1 MNSKNKLLKI
11 LIVDDEPEYREVLQM
26 ILDDQGYST
35 DMASNGEEALEK
47 LKKDKFHIVLTDLI
61 MGQIDGIELLRI
73 IKEKYVDLEVIIIT
87 GYGTIQNAVDAMK
100 KGAFTYFIKSHEP
113 EELLREIKNIQTR
126 IFSNDKMDSP
136 LVKEKSHGF
145 LLTTNN
151 HRFQKVIDIAEK
163 VAKSDVN
170 ILILGESGVGKEV
183 FARHIHNCSSR
194 NTSSFIPVN
203 CSTFSDNLLESEL
216 FGHEKGAFTGAV
228 DKRKGRFESAEGG
241 TLFLDE
247 IGDVSLN
254 TQIKLLR
261 SIETKNIQRIGN
273 NTTFKIDFRLI
284 SATNKNLE
292 KEILNGLF
300 REDFFYRISTIVI
313 EIPPLRERKED
324 LCALINFF
332 MEKSKKEMNKDIIS
346 IDKGVMDFLLSYD
359 FPGNIRE
366 LKNIIDRLVILSE
379 DCRIQEKDLPKC
391 RECYMPDV
399 KIKEINPNKNNLN
412 ITTNQ
417 YVKPLKDVRKEIE
430 SEYIEKVLL
439 MCENNITEAA
449 KKLCIS
455 RRQLFNKVCEY
466 GLKNK

>member
-1 MNSKNKLLKI
+1 MNLENKLFKI

-35 DMASNGEEALEK
+35 DIASNGEEALEK
-47 LKKDKFHIVLTDLI
+47 LKKDNFHIVLSDLI
-61 MGQIDGIELLRI
+61 MGQIDGIELLRR
-73 IKEKYVDLEVIIIT
+73 IKEKYIHMEVIIIT
-87 GYGTIQNAVDAMK
+87 GYGTIQNAVEAMK
-100 KGAFTYFIKSHEP
+100 KGAFTYFIKSHDP
-113 EELLREIKNIQTR
+113 EELLREIKNIKKR
-126 IFSNDKMDSP
+126 ILSNDRMNNS
-136 LVKEKSHGF
+136 LVNEKSDDF

-151 HRFQKVIDIAEK
+151 PRFQKVIDIAEK

-183 FARHIHNCSSR
+183 FARHIHNCSNR
-194 NTSSFIPVN
+194 NSNSFIPVN

-228 DKRKGRFESAEGG
+228 DKRKGRFESADGG

-273 NTTFKIDFRLI
+273 NTTLKINFRLI

-324 LCALINFF
+324 LPALINFF
-332 MEKSKKEMNKDIIS
+332 MEKSKQEMNKDIIS

-366 LKNIIDRLVILSE
+366 LKNIIDRLIILSE

-391 RECYMPDV
+391 REFYITD
-399 KIKEINPNKNNLN
+399 NKTNELNTKNLS

-417 YVKPLKDVRKEIE
+417 DVKPLKDVRKEIE

-439 MCENNITEAA
+439 MCDNNITEVA

-455 RRQLFNKVCEY
+455 K
-466 GLKNK
+466 